1 MVKDMRIRR
10 QPQYGMSVE
19 IIMAIQPVILSG
31 GAGTRL
37 WPMSRQE
44 LPKQL
49 LPLAGPVSMIRE
61 TLARVDHPG
70 DFLAP
75 MIITAEALRF
85 SVAEEIRQTGRP
97 AQIILEPA
105 ARNTA
110 PAVTAAALLAAES
123 DPDTILL
130 VMPSDHVITDLPAFQ
145 QLVIH
150 GAKAAQDGWLVT
162 FAMTPTRP
170 ETGYGYIKAGAAFDA
185 YPGVRK
191 VAAFVEKPDAQR
203 AQSFID
209 QGHHYWNS
217 GMFLFK
223 AGSFLAE
230 IERHAPDVLRAVGT
244 AVKAR
249 TTDMDFIRL
258 EPEAFCA
265 SPSISVDYAV
275 MEHTDKAAT
284 LPGAIGW
291 TDVGSWAELWNL
303 GAKDKQNNV
312 AMGDVVT
319 NDSNGCY
326 FRSEGPLIA
335 ASGLE
340 NLVVVATEDAV
351 LVTSRDRAQDVKIL
365 VDQLRASGR
374 QEHATHTQ
382 VHRPWG
388 YFQTIHQGDRY
399 QVKRLCLKPGAKISL
414 QKHFHRAEHWV
425 VVNGTALVTKGDSS
439 QIIRE
444 NESIYIPLGT
454 VHRLENPGKVPL
466 NVIEVQSGEYLGED
480 DIVRYG
486 DTYGRT

>member
-1 MVKDMRIRR
+1 
-10 QPQYGMSVE
+10 
-19 IIMAIQPVILSG
+19 MAIQPVILSG

-44 LPKQL
+44 FPKQL
-49 LPLAGPVSMIRE
+49 LPLASAASMIRD
-61 TLARVDHPG
+61 TLSRVDHP
-70 DFLAP
+70 DHFLDP

-85 SVAEEIRQTGRP
+85 SVAEEVRLGGRP

-123 DPDTILL
+123 DPETILL
-130 VMPSDHVITDLPAFQ
+130 VMPSDHVITDLPAFLR
-145 QLVIH
+145 LVNI
-150 GAKAAQDGWLVT
+150 GAEAASADWLVT

-170 ETGYGYIKAGAAFDA
+170 ETGYGYIKAGDA
-185 YPGVRK
+185 LTGHPNVRK
-191 VAAFVEKPDAQR
+191 VQAFVEKPDVVK
-203 AQSFID
+203 AQSFLD
-209 QGHHYWNS
+209 QGDHFWNS

-223 AGSFLAE
+223 ASAFLAE
-230 IERHAPDVLRAVGT
+230 IKRYAPDVLT
-244 AVKAR
+244 AVSAAISAR
-249 TTDMDFIRL
+249 TTDLDFIRL
-258 EPEAFCA
+258 DQASFTA

-284 LPGAIGW
+284 IPGAIGW
-291 TDVGSWAELWNL
+291 TDVGSWAELWAL
-303 GAKDKQNNV
+303 AAKDSHNN
-312 AMGDVVT
+312 ATQGDVIL
-319 NDSNGCY
+319 NDSTGCY
-326 FRSEGPLIA
+326 LRSEGPLIA
-335 ASGLE
+335 VSGLE
-340 NLVVVATEDAV
+340 NLVVVATDDAV

-365 VDQLRASGR
+365 VDQLRQSGR

-388 YFQTIHQGDRY
+388 YYQTIHQGERF
-399 QVKRLCLKPGAKISL
+399 QVKRLHLKPGAKISL

-425 VVNGTALVTKGDSS
+425 VVNGTALVTKGETS

-454 VHRLENPGKVPL
+454 IHRLENPGKVPL

-480 DIVRYG
+480 DIVRIG
-486 DTYGRT
+486 DTYGRS